1 MGQNES
7 MQKKSESTLSSSPPL
22 SDDSTIVMV
31 EDHSASYV
39 DLGAISS
46 NSEESSTTPLMQS
59 AASTTNNNKSSTPKN
74 IAIIGGGV
82 SGLAAAWH
90 LHVNGQQ
97 QNVHLFEA
105 EERLGGHAWTVE
117 TIAANGDIIPVDIGF
132 MVFNATNYPNL
143 TEWFHCLN
151 VKPELSNM
159 SLSVCLDDG
168 ETVEWSSGVDGNALE
183 GLFGSRP
190 QQLVSPAFISFLTD
204 MVRFNNTAAD
214 QILALHENDPR
225 KHRTTREFLKREGY
239 GVAFQQYYLLPM
251 MAALWSASLNDV
263 LEFPAVQL
271 ISFLSNHAMLQIF
284 NRPVWQTVLGRSVQ
298 YVQAVETALGNGS
311 GNGGGTTT
319 AEHQQRVHCGT
330 GIHSIQVV
338 VPPKT
343 EPQPQEP
350 GAQQQPQKPKQYR
363 LFTTP
368 KPSAVDGSMGEV
380 VEALPG
386 VVFDEIIFACHAPTA
401 RMILE
406 RSGITIEPLQ
416 NIEYADNTVY
426 VHSDTRL
433 MPKSSSA
440 WASWNCLGKSK
451 ELQRTM
457 TGARNTDATA
467 ATTNNKGA
475 FEGAES
481 GFGNKLPMT
490 TADDGGSDP
499 PAEGPDGRFR
509 AVYVT

>member
-7 MQKKSESTLSSSPPL
+7 MQKKSTSSSSSSSSPPPQ

-46 NSEESSTTPLMQS
+46 NSEESLLPT
-59 AASTTNNNKSSTPKN
+59 AANTTNQSSAQKT

-90 LHVNGQQ
+90 LHVNGQH
-97 QNVHLFEA
+97 NVHIFES
-105 EERLGGHAWTVE
+105 EDRLGGHAWTVE
-117 TIAANGDIIPVDIGF
+117 TTAANGDIIPVDIGF
-132 MVFNATNYPNL
+132 MVYNATNYPNL
-143 TEWFHCLN
+143 TEWFNCLD
-151 VKPELSNM
+151 VKAETSNM
-159 SLSVCLDDG
+159 SLSVSLDDG

-190 QQLVSPAFISFLTD
+190 QQLVSPAFLSFLAD
-204 MVRFNNTAAD
+204 MVRFNQTAAD

-225 KHRTTREFLKREGY
+225 KQRTTREFLVREGY
-239 GVAFQQYYLLPM
+239 GDAFQQYYLIPM
-251 MAALWSASLNDV
+251 MAALWSASLDDV
-263 LEFPAVQL
+263 LDFPAVQL
-271 ISFLSNHAMLQIF
+271 VSFLSNHAMLQIF
-284 NRPVWQTVLGRSVQ
+284 DRPVWQTVQGRSVQ
-298 YVQAVETALGNGS
+298 YVQAVETALNGN
-311 GNGGGTTT
+311 GNGGGTTV
-319 AEHQQRVHCGT
+319 AEQQQRVHCRT

-338 VPPKT
+338 VD
-343 EPQPQEP
+343 PQNKEPQEP
-350 GAQQQPQKPKQYR
+350 PGTKQQKQYR

-368 KPSAVDGSMGEV
+368 KPTTADGTMSDD

-386 VVFDEIIFACHAPTA
+386 VMFDEIIFACHAPTA
-401 RMILE
+401 RTILE
-406 RSGITIEPLQ
+406 RSGISIAPLQ
-416 NIEYADNTVY
+416 NIEYADNAVY

-457 TGARNTDATA
+457 TGARNTAA
-467 ATTNNKGA
+467 ATNNNKGA

-481 GFGNKLPMT
+481 GFGNKLLQT
-490 TADDGGSDP
+490 EDDAHQ
-499 PAEGPDGRFR
+499 AEGPDGRFR